1 MRVTQM
7 PDDSEEVDRVEAAKK
22 AKEADKV
29 QETAQQNDD
38 EEIVKEIEDLKG
50 NG

>member
-1 MRVTQM
+1 MTQM
-7 PDDSEEVDRVEAAKK
+7 PDDSAEVDRVEAAK
-22 AKEADKV
+22 EAMDHGKV
-29 QETAQQNDD
+29 HETDQVDDD